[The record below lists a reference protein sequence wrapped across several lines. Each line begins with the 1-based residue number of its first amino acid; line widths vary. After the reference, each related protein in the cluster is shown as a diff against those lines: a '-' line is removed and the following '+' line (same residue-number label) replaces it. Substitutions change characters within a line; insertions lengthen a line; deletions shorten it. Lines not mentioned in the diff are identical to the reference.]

1 MHSIKNISDEDLVIK
16 IAKENKELYSEIV
29 NRYQD
34 KLMRY
39 ATYLIN
45 NEDKAADAV
54 QEGFIKAFINL
65 NGFNINKKFSSWI
78 YRIVH
83 NEAMNIVKKYH
94 KEVPIEKDMDWSSNI
109 NLEEEF
115 DKKQIQE
122 MAQKCLK
129 DMPIKYS
136 EPLILFFIEDYSYED
151 ISDILRLPMGTVA
164 TRINRA
170 KALMK
175 KKCQINN

>member
-1 MHSIKNISDEDLVIK
+1 MPDIKNISDEQLVVK
-16 IAKENKELYSEIV
+16 VRKEDKELYAEIV

-45 NEDKAADAV
+45 NEEKAADVV
-54 QEGFIKAFINL
+54 QEGLIKAYVNL
-65 NGFNINKKFSSWI
+65 NGFNTKKKFSSWI

-83 NEAMNIVKKYH
+83 NEAMNAVKKYH
-94 KEVPIEKDMDWSSNI
+94 KESPLVDNMDLQSGVD
-109 NLEEEF
+109 LEEEF
-115 DKKQIQE
+115 DKKQVKE
-122 MAQKCLK
+122 MAQDCLK
-129 DMPIKYS
+129 NMPIKYS
-136 EPLILFFIEDYSYED
+136 EPLELYFIEDYSYED

-175 KKCQINN
+175 KICQTSK

>member
-1 MHSIKNISDEDLVIK
+1 MQDVKRISDEQLIVKVIK
-16 IAKENKELYSEIV
+16 INKELYSEIV

-45 NEDKAADAV
+45 NEEKAADVV
-54 QEGFIKAFINL
+54 QESFIKAYINL
-65 NGFNINKKFSSWI
+65 NGFNKSKKFSSWI

-83 NEAMNIVKKYH
+83 NEAMNSVKKYH
-94 KEVPIEKDMDWSSNI
+94 KETSIDNDMDWSSNT

-122 MAQKCLK
+122 MAQKCLSNI
-129 DMPIKYS
+129 PVKYS
-136 EPLILFFIEDYSYED
+136 EPLVLYFMENYSYED

-164 TRINRA
+164 IRISRA
-170 KALMK
+170 KAIMK
-175 KKCQINN
+175 KICQKNK